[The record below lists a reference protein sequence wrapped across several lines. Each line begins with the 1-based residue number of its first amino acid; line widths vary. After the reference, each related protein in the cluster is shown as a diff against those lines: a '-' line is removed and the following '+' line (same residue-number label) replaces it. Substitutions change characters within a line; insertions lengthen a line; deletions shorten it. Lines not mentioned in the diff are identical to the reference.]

1 MERSTMR
8 REEDTKEQEYER
20 GGDGF
25 GMGLD
30 RARIVSR
37 WRRPFGAAALLLAAI
52 TALPAT
58 AADLAAFGSA
68 DGSSVV
74 ASAGAAAPAL
84 GATTRGATSRDA
96 ARAAGLLEDGLWM
109 ADRVHVDK
117 GERKL
122 HLMHRGEIM
131 RSYAISLGKN
141 PIGHKRREGDMRTP
155 EGEYV
160 LDWRNP
166 GSDFFMSM
174 HISYPNEHD
183 LRDARRRG
191 VNPGSMIMIHGLPN
205 DAEASR
211 TDYLFEDW
219 TDGCIA
225 VSNQAMIDIWLSV
238 PDNTPISITP

>member
-1 MERSTMR
+1 MR
-8 REEDTKEQEYER
+8 RDTNTKAQEYER

-25 GMGLD
+25 GRGNVGVPTL
-30 RARIVSR
+30 SG
-37 WRRPFGAAALLLAAI
+37 RRYLCCVAACILAAARM
-52 TALPAT
+52 LPAA
-58 AADLAAFGSA
+58 AADLPAFASA
-68 DGSSVV
+68 DGTSVV
-74 ASAGAAAPAL
+74 ASAGGAAPAL
-84 GATTRGATSRDA
+84 GATTRGATARDA
-96 ARAAGLLEDGLWM
+96 ARATGLLEEGLWM

-141 PIGHKRREGDMRTP
+141 PVGHKRQEGDMRTP

-174 HISYPNEHD
+174 HISYPNDDD
-183 LRDARRRG
+183 LRQARRRG

-211 TDYLFEDW
+211 SDYLFEDW